1 MPIGNVVGNYGAGL
15 QEATNTAA
23 VASARNNKDFV
34 VYKRKK
40 HYFSEVLFYVKYENK
55 SYAVLPVD
63 EIIVI
68 QDEQPEDLMLIG
80 HVYKVRS
87 DESDLTDVQET
98 TGAQK
103 YNVYKLKKTLYVQVP
118 KRESICAPMV
128 KIS

>member
-1 MPIGNVVGNYGAGL
+1 MSIGNVVGNYGAGL

-23 VASARNNKDFV
+23 VTSARNNKDFV

-40 HYFSEVLFYVKYENK
+40 QYFSEVLFYVKYENK

-63 EIIVI
+63 EITVI

-87 DESDLTDVQET
+87 DESDLTDVQ
-98 TGAQK
+98 
-103 YNVYKLKKTLYVQVP
+103 VP
-118 KRESICAPMV
+118 KRESICAPNGEDQLIGIIAG
-128 KIS
+128 ISFSN